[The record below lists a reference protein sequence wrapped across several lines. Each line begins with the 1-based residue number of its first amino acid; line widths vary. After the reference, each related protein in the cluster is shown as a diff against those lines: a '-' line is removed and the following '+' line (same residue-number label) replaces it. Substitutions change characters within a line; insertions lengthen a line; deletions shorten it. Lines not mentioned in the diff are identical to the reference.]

1 MQRRSVR
8 APHLSGRRAL
18 TSSLLLIQALNGLQF
33 GLILFLIAAGLTLV
47 FGVMDFINL
56 AHGVQ
61 YMVGAYLAA
70 AFTAYTGS
78 FLTGLM
84 LALPAALAFGLVLEV
99 LVFRHLYDR
108 DHLDQVLATFGIILF
123 LNQAVKFIWGAAP
136 LSVPIPDALAGS
148 VPLGNLSYPIY
159 RFAVIGAGLGV
170 AGLLYILVNH
180 TRAGMLVRAG
190 ASNAPMV
197 SALGVDI
204 RRLFTIVFGF
214 GAMLAGFAGA
224 MVAPI
229 LSVEPGMGDNILILA
244 FVVIVIGGIGSIRGA
259 FLAALLIGLV
269 DTLGRSFAPDI
280 LRAVL
285 TPSMASQTGRAVAPM
300 LIYILMAAVLFFR
313 PSGLFP
319 TKR

>member
-1 MQRRSVR
+1 MS
-8 APHLSGRRAL
+8 
-18 TSSLLLIQALNGLQF
+18 TTLLLIQVLNGLQF
-33 GLILFLIAAGLTLV
+33 GIILFLIAAGLTLV

-61 YMVGAYLAA
+61 YMVGAYFAA
-70 AFTAYTGS
+70 AFTAYTGN
-78 FLTGLM
+78 FLYGLL
-84 LALPAALAFGLVLEV
+84 LALPAALAFGLLLEI

-108 DHLDQVLATFGIILF
+108 DHLDQVLATFGVILF
-123 LNQAVKFIWGAAP
+123 LNQGVKFVWGAAP
-136 LSVPIPDALAGS
+136 LSVPIPDALSGS
-148 VPLGNLSYPIY
+148 IPLGNLFYPVY
-159 RFAVIGAGLGV
+159 RFAVIGAGLAV
-170 AGLLYILVNH
+170 AALLYVLVNH

-190 ASNAPMV
+190 ATNAPMV
-197 SALGVDI
+197 SALGVNI
-204 RRLFTIVFGF
+204 RRLFMIVFGF

-269 DTLGRSFAPDI
+269 DTLGRSFAPNI
-280 LRAVL
+280 LRL
-285 TPSMASQTGRAVAPM
+285 LLDPSMASQTGRAIAPM

-313 PSGLFP
+313 PTGLFP
-319 TKR
+319 VKR

>member
-1 MQRRSVR
+1 M
-8 APHLSGRRAL
+8 
-18 TSSLLLIQALNGLQF
+18 TTTLLLIQVLNGLQF

-61 YMVGAYLAA
+61 YMVGAYFAA
-70 AFTAYTGS
+70 ALTAYTGS
-78 FLTGLM
+78 FLYGLL
-84 LALPAALAFGLVLEV
+84 LALPAALAFGLILEV

-108 DHLDQVLATFGIILF
+108 DHLDQVLATFGVILF
-123 LNQAVKFIWGAAP
+123 LNQGVKFVWGAAP
-136 LSVPIPDALAGS
+136 LSVPIPEALTGS
-148 VPLGNLSYPIY
+148 VPLGNLFYPVY
-159 RFAVIGAGLGV
+159 RFAVIAAGLAV
-170 AGLLYILVNH
+170 AGLLYVLVNH

-197 SALGVDI
+197 SALGVNI
-204 RRLFTIVFGF
+204 RRLFMIVFGF

-269 DTLGRSFAPDI
+269 DTLGRSFAPSI

-285 TPSMASQTGRAVAPM
+285 DPSMASQTGRAVAPM

-319 TKR
+319 VKR